1 MNMSG
6 LINILLPPTKI
17 PMKIGLFFGSFNP
30 PHIGHMAIANY
41 MVEYAGLTQVWF
53 VVSPQNPLK
62 EQSGLLKDY
71 DRLELMRLAVNDDRR
86 FRVSDVEFRLSKPSY
101 TINTLEFLKEKFPD
115 HLFSLIIGTDNLEN
129 FNKWKEYERILDNYP
144 ILVYPRP
151 GYEISAQL
159 VHDHIRL
166 VEAPKLEISSTFVRQ
181 AIAEGRDV
189 RYFVPER
196 VWDYMDKMNYY
207 RKL

>member
-1 MNMSG
+1 MAG

-41 MVEYAGLTQVWF
+41 LAEYTDLTQVWF

-62 EQSGLLKDY
+62 EQTGLLKEY
-71 DRLELMRLAVNDDRR
+71 DRLELMRQAVGDDRR
-86 FRVSDVEFRLSKPSY
+86 FRVSDVEFRLPRPSF
-101 TINTLEFLKEKFPD
+101 TINTLEHLKEKFPD
-115 HLFSLIIGTDNLEN
+115 HLFSLIMGADNLEN
-129 FNKWKEYERILDNYP
+129 FSKWKEYERILDNYH
-144 ILVYPRP
+144 ILIYPRP
-151 GYEISAQL
+151 GSGNSGHFS
-159 VHDHIRL
+159 HDHIRW
-166 VEAPKLEISSTFVRQ
+166 VEAPLLEISSTFIRQ

-207 RKL
+207 RKP